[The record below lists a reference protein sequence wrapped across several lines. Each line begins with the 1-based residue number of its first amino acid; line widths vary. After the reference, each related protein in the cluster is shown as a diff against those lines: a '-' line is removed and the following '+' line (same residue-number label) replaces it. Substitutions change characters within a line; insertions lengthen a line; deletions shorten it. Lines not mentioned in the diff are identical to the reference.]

1 MEEYSGNVFLLSVLI
16 IKGSVFE
23 KLGVVE
29 MVTVLGPDSGN
40 FIESQCM
47 EIMIEYLSADPEL
60 IEVVLSLSN
69 EPPRGVMLVW

>member
-1 MEEYSGNVFLLSVLI
+1 
-16 IKGSVFE
+16 
-23 KLGVVE
+23 